1 LRTLAAALALSGD
14 EAEAELA
21 AQQLLAIEPSF
32 RVSAFISWYPLRRR
46 DDLDRLAK
54 GLRAAG
60 LPE

>member
-1 LRTLAAALALSGD
+1 VLALSGD

-21 AQQLLAIEPSF
+21 ARQLLAIEPSF
-32 RVSAFISWYPLRRR
+32 GVSAFMSWYPLQRQ